1 MMLQVKQVPSI
12 QNIVGNETE
21 KQVAELFHKNE
32 YWAFVIP
39 KKIGGQPFDII
50 ASREKDT
57 WFVDAKH
64 LEASKASFPF
74 DRIEANQ
81 ITSMNYAYKFANIT
95 ENLGFAI
102 KWDRTDTIYFFSYK
116 YFCELKSQ
124 GKKSVKM
131 DCLIELEYRIRGW

>member
-1 MMLQVKQVPSI
+1 MPSI

-74 DRIEANQ
+74 DRIEL
-81 ITSMNYAYKFANIT
+81 YLDKDW
-95 ENLGFAI
+95 LGMWMVPGGDDGCAG
-102 KWDRTDTIYFFSYK
+102 DS
-116 YFCELKSQ
+116 
-124 GKKSVKM
+124 
-131 DCLIELEYRIRGW
+131 